1 MNAIKFV
8 KWNLSCFESG
18 IASVDKDHDLVTFP
32 DHLCNFTVANNV
44 HHLHLAHWIDLR
56 KPNNALMIYN

>member
-32 DHLCNFTVANNV
+32 DHLCNFTVANDV

-56 KPNNALMIYN
+56 